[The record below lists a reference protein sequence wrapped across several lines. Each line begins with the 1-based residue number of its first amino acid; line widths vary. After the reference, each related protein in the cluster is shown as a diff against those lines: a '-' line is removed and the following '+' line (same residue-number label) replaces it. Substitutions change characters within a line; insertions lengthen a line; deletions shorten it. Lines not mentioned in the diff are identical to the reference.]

1 MTNDEIAKLISD
13 GSFPSPCAAPALVET
28 HISWVVLCEEYVYK
42 IKKPVK
48 YSFLDFSTP
57 DKRKFFCEREVALNN
72 RLTDGVYLDVLP
84 IRKTTSSFAI
94 GTGEGLAI
102 DYAVRMRRLN
112 SDLQMDV
119 MLRAGKVSDKQIMK
133 LAQRVAEFHRHAQVV
148 YPGSIFDIG
157 DKFNDLS
164 GEKDFLSEHI
174 GTHAGDIIA
183 DAIEKSGEF
192 MARHR
197 DLLKR
202 RVAEG
207 FTRDVHG
214 DLHARNIFLLDPPV
228 IFDCI
233 EFNDDFRRDDLLNE
247 VAFLCMDLDAFGY
260 PELATLFM
268 SSYQEHFA
276 ILRTAEE
283 ERLFNFYKSYR
294 ANVRA
299 KVNSLRAR
307 SAADAEKRAAA
318 LNESSRYLDMMN
330 KYIGES
336 FN

>member
-13 GSFPSPCAAPALVET
+13 RSFPSPCAAPALVET
-28 HISWVVLCEEYVYK
+28 HISWVILCDEYVYK
-42 IKKPVK
+42 IKKPVQ

-57 DKRKFFCEREVALNN
+57 DKRKYFCEREVALNN
-72 RLTDGVYLDVLP
+72 RLTDGMYLDVVP
-84 IRKTTSSFAI
+84 IRKTSSSFAI
-94 GTGEGLAI
+94 ATREGPVI

-119 MLRAGKVSDKQIMK
+119 MLRAGKVSDKQIRK
-133 LAQRVAEFHRHAQVV
+133 LARRVADFHRHAHVV
-148 YPGSIFDIG
+148 YPENIFDIG

-164 GEKDFLSEHI
+164 GEKDFLSGHI
-174 GTHAGDIIA
+174 GAHAGHTIVN
-183 DAIEKSGEF
+183 AIKKSEEF
-192 MARHR
+192 MRKHR

-207 FTRDVHG
+207 FTRDGHG

-247 VAFLCMDLDAFGY
+247 VAFLCMDLDAFGR
-260 PELATLFM
+260 PDLATLFM
-268 SSYQEHFA
+268 SSYQEHFT

-283 ERLFNFYKSYR
+283 EKLFNFYKSYR

-307 SAADAEKRAAA
+307 SAADAEKRDAA
-318 LNESSRYLDMMN
+318 LKESSRYLDMMD

-336 FN
+336 VD